1 MNYLT
6 VEAFQDMLKSF
17 DKNNMTDLRDLAII
31 LTLYESGA
39 RVSELINIKLSD
51 LRLTKPA
58 SVVLY
63 GKGRKVR
70 IIPLDYSV
78 TEILKKYITVYKTK
92 DSEYLFFNSKGEK
105 LTREG
110 VNYILQKHFIK
121 AKEQNITIYPNTISP
136 HCLRHSKAMHLLE

>member
-1 MNYLT
+1 
-6 VEAFQDMLKSF
+6 
-17 DKNNMTDLRDLAII
+17 MTDLRDLAII

-39 RVSELINIKLSD
+39 RVSELINMKWSD

-92 DSEYLFFNSKGEK
+92 
-105 LTREG
+105 
-110 VNYILQKHFIK
+110 
-121 AKEQNITIYPNTISP
+121 
-136 HCLRHSKAMHLLE
+136 

>member
-1 MNYLT
+1 
-6 VEAFQDMLKSF
+6 
-17 DKNNMTDLRDLAII
+17 MTDLRDLAII

-63 GKGRKVR
+63 GKGRQVR

-92 DSEYLFFNSKGEK
+92 
-105 LTREG
+105 
-110 VNYILQKHFIK
+110 
-121 AKEQNITIYPNTISP
+121 
-136 HCLRHSKAMHLLE
+136 

>member
-17 DKNNMTDLRDLAII
+17 DKNNMRDLRDLAII

-39 RVSELINIKLSD
+39 RVSELINIKLPD
-51 LRLTKPA
+51 LRLNKPA

-70 IIPLDYSV
+70 IIPLDFSMI
-78 TEILKKYITVYKTK
+78 EILKKYITIYKIK
-92 DSEYLFFNSKGEK
+92 DSEYLFLIRRAKNSLVK
-105 LTREG
+105 
-110 VNYILQKHFIK
+110 V
-121 AKEQNITIYPNTISP
+121 
-136 HCLRHSKAMHLLE
+136 

>member
-1 MNYLT
+1 M
-6 VEAFQDMLKSF
+6 
-17 DKNNMTDLRDLAII
+17 
-31 LTLYESGA
+31 
-39 RVSELINIKLSD
+39 NIKLSD

-78 TEILKKYITVYKTK
+78 TEILKKYITAYKIK

>member
-1 MNYLT
+1 
-6 VEAFQDMLKSF
+6 
-17 DKNNMTDLRDLAII
+17 MTDLRDLAII

-92 DSEYLFFNSKGEK
+92 
-105 LTREG
+105 
-110 VNYILQKHFIK
+110 
-121 AKEQNITIYPNTISP
+121 
-136 HCLRHSKAMHLLE
+136 